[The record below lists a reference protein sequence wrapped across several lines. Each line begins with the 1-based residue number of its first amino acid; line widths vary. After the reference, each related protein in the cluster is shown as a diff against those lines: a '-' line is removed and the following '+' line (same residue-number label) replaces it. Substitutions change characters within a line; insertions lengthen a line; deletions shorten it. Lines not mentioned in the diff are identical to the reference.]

1 MRQESQVPPAQ
12 KQYYEELFTLA
23 DRDQDGVIGLNDAAF
38 FRKSM
43 LPNEILRDI
52 WQLSDLNN
60 GYLNIDD
67 FFVAL
72 KLISLAQMG
81 APISIDSIKAIP
93 VVPPPK
99 LQDIQPLKFDW
110 IIQSNEKQ
118 QYIDLFNKNDDDND
132 GYITGQQAIPIFS
145 TSGLPSKILSHI
157 WNLSDLGGDQKL
169 DCQEFIIA
177 TFLIKSVLKGYE
189 LPSRLPESLQQS
201 SHCNAG
207 GSVPSPKIPE
217 WLVPPAERIIYEDI
231 FNKNQQNQYV
241 SGHQA
246 KIIFE
251 KSGLS
256 NQDLKLIWDL
266 SDYNQEQILDKH
278 KFVIAMYLISQK
290 KKGKELPNALPPI
303 LMESAKSSFN
313 LSSPPT
319 TSSNSVSSDS
329 KYNINLSEIVGNT
342 TPTSPPPSLPNHP
355 SSSSITN
362 SGNILSPSIQS
373 SLPGSLTRNDSS
385 ASFDS
390 KTGSIGSSSN
400 PNSYIAPPPKAGLTR
415 MNSFTSPPQQ
425 STSVIQPSPP
435 STVSNNNNNSG
446 SVQNTSNFTS
456 SSSFTS
462 IPASV
467 ATPIVQQQSPIT
479 PVPTTAT
486 SSSSSSSGVVQPQPS
501 ANISQLFGNIERVK
515 QELAEKEKQRLESQA
530 RLEEEAKLQAEYEAQ
545 LENELT
551 TLDQLNLEIQ
561 INQEKLTEKKA
572 QTAQVKEYISNTR
585 VDVKAAKAQLE
596 QLKALFVEKT
606 EQYDEQHE
614 LFNMLQSDLKEKQIE
629 LEKYQKEIQLLSIS
643 IDSIKQARAD
653 TKSELNNTSKQV
665 NDTKS
670 EVKKL
675 DQEYKQLKSSSTT
688 VLPSAS
694 VTSTTTAAKSDDN
707 IFISNNNNTTTST
720 TNNNNNSISE
730 WDFFSNPKSTSLP
743 TSPFDNNTTTT
754 TATATA
760 TTTLTSS
767 SNNLFN
773 NNGGGSKPSTPV
785 KSTNPLAS
793 SNSSVKSTGKPSFSA
808 DLFNTPFGQNMT
820 AGSRLSTNTEG
831 EVIEKITQN
840 FSEQFSFDSSFG
852 GSGSGSNKQ
861 ADPFS
866 SGGGGGGSESSANP
880 FGEES
885 ISISSNKDGFS
896 ETLSEAHTLFDKDPL
911 FETNDAFQSSK
922 DPFGQIVFSNTFST
936 KDSFGSSSFGSS
948 SFKSNSNTILSGNNN
963 NNISSNGSKSID
975 NNDNSNNNDNSTT
988 IDSTTTTEPTTTVN
1002 NNDDGFNGFDNH
1014 NGFNDSTPFGSSATP
1029 FDFAQQQTSAPS
1041 TNDDFFGSFGNQF
1054 LSNKTN
1060 ESNTSPFPNT
1070 FSFENFGNDNDNH
1083 FTTTAPTTTTTE
1095 SNNII
1100 NNNNNDD
1107 EDAFKKFE
1115 SFGNTPSP
1123 FDDDFVSPQ

>member
-12 KQYYEELFTLA
+12 RQYYEELFTVA

-60 GYLNIDD
+60 GYLSMDD

-110 IIQSNEKQ
+110 IIPSNEKQ
-118 QYIDLFNKNDDDND
+118 QYIDLFNKNDEDND

-157 WNLSDLGGDQKL
+157 WSISDLGGDQKL

-189 LPSRLPESLQQS
+189 LPSRLPESLLQS
-201 SHCNAG
+201 SHCSAG

-241 SGHQA
+241 SGQQA
-246 KIIFE
+246 KVIFE

-290 KKGKELPNALPPI
+290 KKGKELPATLPAI
-303 LMESAKSSFN
+303 LLESSKASFN
-313 LSSPPT
+313 LSSPT
-319 TSSNSVSSDS
+319 TNSSNADTGVG
-329 KYNINLSEIVGNT
+329 KYNINLSEIVGTNI
-342 TPTSPPPSLPNHP
+342 SSPPSLPTHQSFTSP
-355 SSSSITN
+355 SSSQQQQPGSLPTHQSFTSAVSPTQQSN
-362 SGNILSPSIQS
+362 LGGILSPNASS
-373 SLPGSLTRNDSS
+373 SLPTTAPSSGSITRNDSS
-385 ASFDS
+385 ASFD
-390 KTGSIGSSSN
+390 KSSF
-400 PNSYIAPPPKAGLTR
+400 ILPPPKAGLTR
-415 MNSFTSPPQQ
+415 MNSFTSPQSLVNQSPQ
-425 STSVIQPSPP
+425 SSVIQPSPP
-435 STVSNNNNNSG
+435 STVSNVNFTTTTAP
-446 SVQNTSNFTS
+446 TSNSASVSS

-462 IPASV
+462 TSTPAPTPASN
-467 ATPIVQQQSPIT
+467 T
-479 PVPTTAT
+479 
-486 SSSSSSSGVVQPQPS
+486 
-501 ANISQLFGNIERVK
+501 NISQLFGNIERVK

-530 RLEEEAKLQAEYEAQ
+530 RLEEEAKLQTEYEAQ
-545 LENELT
+545 LELELT
-551 TLDQLNLEIQ
+551 TLDQLNSEIE
-561 INQEKLTEKKA
+561 INKNQLAEKKL
-572 QTAQVKEYISNTR
+572 QTAQIKETIASTR
-585 VDVKAAKAQLE
+585 VDVKSAKSQLE

-643 IDSIKQARAD
+643 IDSIKQARLD
-653 TKSELNNTSKQV
+653 TKSELNNSTKLV
-665 NDTKS
+665 NDSKS
-670 EVKKL
+670 EIKRL
-675 DQEYKQLKSSSTT
+675 DQELKQLKTSSSSTIVNHNNNISST
-688 VLPSAS
+688 PSTTKS
-694 VTSTTTAAKSDDN
+694 DENIFTST
-707 IFISNNNNTTTST
+707 SNNNN
-720 TNNNNNSISE
+720 NNAGINSE

-743 TSPFDNNTTTT
+743 TSPFDNQPFLPTTTTTT
-754 TATATA
+754 TAPAA
-760 TTTLTSS
+760 AVI
-767 SNNLFN
+767 N
-773 NNGGGSKPSTPV
+773 NNISSTGSNGSKPSTPV

-793 SNSSVKSTGKPSFSA
+793 SSSSVKSTGKPSFSA
-808 DLFNTPFGQNMT
+808 DLFNTPFGQTMT

-852 GSGSGSNKQ
+852 K
-861 ADPFS
+861 DPF
-866 SGGGGGGSESSANP
+866 GSESSANP

-885 ISISSNKDGFS
+885 ISVSSNKDGLS
-896 ETLSEAHTLFDKDPL
+896 ETLSEAHTLFEKDPL
-911 FETNDAFQSSK
+911 FETNDAFQFSK

-936 KDSFGSSSFGSS
+936 KDSFGSFDSS
-948 SFKSNSNTILSGNNN
+948 SFKSNSNNILTNNN
-963 NNISSNGSKSID
+963 S
-975 NNDNSNNNDNSTT
+975 NSNSITSPAT
-988 IDSTTTTEPTTTVN
+988 ATVAVTSTTTTTETQTTTTTTNTDNNNNPVN
-1002 NNDDGFNGFDNH
+1002 NDGFDSFDGFSNS
-1014 NGFNDSTPFGSSATP
+1014 DSFGQTIATTNNTKATP
-1029 FDFAQQQTSAPS
+1029 FDFNGNDSFGQTTTTTT
-1041 TNDDFFGSFGNQF
+1041 TNEDFFGSFGKFDNNQF

-1060 ESNTSPFPNT
+1060 DANTSSSSFPNT
-1070 FSFENFGNDNDNH
+1070 FAFDSFGNDNVNVE
-1083 FTTTAPTTTTTE
+1083 TTD
-1095 SNNII
+1095 
-1100 NNNNNDD
+1100 NNNNNEDP
-1107 EDAFKKFE
+1107 DAFKKFE
-1115 SFGNTPSP
+1115 SFGSAPSP
-1123 FDDDFVSPQ
+1123 FDDDFVAQ